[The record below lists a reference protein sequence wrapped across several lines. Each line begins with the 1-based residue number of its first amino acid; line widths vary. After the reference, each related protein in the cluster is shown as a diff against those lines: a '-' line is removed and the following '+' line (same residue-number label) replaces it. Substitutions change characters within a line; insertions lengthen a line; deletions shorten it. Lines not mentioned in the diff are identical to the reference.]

1 MISIDL
7 THENYKDAFAD
18 AKVGDEK
25 TITFKV
31 VKKSATEL
39 VGELE
44 SYESDDNADDEAD
57 AGEDSSAAEPAA
69 PYPSSQSKAPRGVVI
84 AIGKMK

>member
-18 AKVGDEK
+18 VKVGDEK

-31 VKKSATEL
+31 VKKSSTEL
-39 VGELE
+39 IGELE
-44 SYESDDNADDEAD
+44 SYESDDAAD
-57 AGEDSSAAEPAA
+57 AGEDASAPEPSA
-69 PYPSSQSKAPRGVVI
+69 PYSSSKSQMHKGVVI